1 MLHFPQGSA
10 GPLHAKPQ
18 ALRPHPHPPGHH
30 RLPRPRGQRGPH
42 PAAHRGD
49 APPPHRDADHRPL
62 ERRVRQAPGGDT
74 AARELVLIAV
84 GLFFV
89 TLALVF
95 AKQILAF
102 SAASTTYS
110 GDRYSLAELLRR
122 VAKWGNLRGPLVTV
136 GVVTALQLTFMALL
150 GVYLSTVMRHAEA
163 LSVQGALFALAFLAF
178 MYFGVVAVVGV
189 AVSVADEGCRGVR
202 ALLRAW
208 QLMTR
213 VSRKEGALLA
223 AVMVLLSTAVS
234 PVYALALVYAKK
246 SMAVGLCLLFGYALL
261 SAAVELFYM
270 AAATVYYY
278 EAMESKE
285 VVVLAF
291 DDGYYAKIPSG
302 EGEANVWP
310 PPCTWTSEGEAR
322 IFFG

>member
-1 MLHFPQGSA
+1 MAAKTTSCFTFLKEALVLPTRNPKLFAPILILLAIIAFLVPAVNVVLIQPLTAEMLRHLTEMQTTDPSSA
-10 GPLHAKPQ
+10 EFA
-18 ALRPHPHPPGHH
+18 
-30 RLPRPRGQRGPH
+30 RL
-42 PAAHRGD
+42 
-49 APPPHRDADHRPL
+49 L
-62 ERRVRQAPGGDT
+62 EEIRQE
-74 AARELVLIAV
+74 ARELVLISV

-122 VAKWGNLRGPLVTV
+122 VTKWGNLRGPLVTV

-150 GVYLSTVMRHAEA
+150 GAYLSTVMRHAEA

-208 QLMTR
+208 RLMMR

-223 AVMVLLSTAVS
+223 AVMLLLSTVVS

-285 VVVLAF
+285 AILAF
-291 DDGYYAKIPSG
+291 DGYYAKIPSG
-302 EGEANVWP
+302 EGEANV
-310 PPCTWTSEGEAR
+310 
-322 IFFG
+322 

>member
-1 MLHFPQGSA
+1 MGAKTTSCFTFLMEALVLPTRNPKLFAPILILLAIIAFLVPAVNVVLIQPLTAEMLRHVTEMQTTDPSSA
-10 GPLHAKPQ
+10 EFA
-18 ALRPHPHPPGHH
+18 
-30 RLPRPRGQRGPH
+30 RL
-42 PAAHRGD
+42 
-49 APPPHRDADHRPL
+49 L
-62 ERRVRQAPGGDT
+62 EEIRQE
-74 AARELVLIAV
+74 ARELVLIAV

-122 VAKWGNLRGPLVTV
+122 VTEWGNLRGPLVTM

-150 GVYLSTVMRHAEA
+150 GTYLATVMRHAGA
-163 LSVQGALFALAFLAF
+163 LSVQGALFVLAFLAF

-189 AVSVADEGCRGVR
+189 AVSVADGGCRGVR

-208 QLMTR
+208 RLMTR

-261 SAAVELFYM
+261 SATVELFYM
-270 AAATVYYY
+270 AAATVYCY

-285 VVVLAF
+285 VVLAF
-291 DDGYYAKIPSG
+291 DGYAKIPSG
-302 EGEANVWP
+302 EANV
-310 PPCTWTSEGEAR
+310 
-322 IFFG
+322 